1 MPKLQQKRDELAG
14 VDWVFVT
21 GHGHAPRRAR
31 LVEVLRGAARV
42 RYEDQP
48 GEVHTV
54 LLKQIT
60 RDEGVEQPSL
70 APMPAAKPANVV
82 ALPLAAAA
90 PDEISAWLDMGRDL
104 VSKMEAEICSAKG
117 QAEALRADADALR
130 VEADRSEHRAAEL
143 QSRLRQLQTL
153 VR

>member
-1 MPKLQQKRDELAG
+1 MAKLQKQRDLLSG

-21 GHGHAPRRAR
+21 GHGHMPRRAR

-48 GEVHTV
+48 GGEVHTV

-60 RDEGVEQPSL
+60 RDEECEQPAL
-70 APMPAAKPANVV
+70 PPQPANVV
-82 ALPLAAAA
+82 NLPLAAA

-104 VSKMEAEICSAKG
+104 VSKIEAEITGAKS
-117 QAEALRADADALR
+117 QAEALRADADGLR
-130 VEADRSEHRAAEL
+130 AEADRSEHRAAEL
-143 QSRLRQLQTL
+143 QARLRQLQAL